1 MGYNVPLTSLGTQT
15 GPTRPST
22 DSANFLATL
31 VKAL

>member
-15 GPTRPST
+15 GPTRPAT

>member
-1 MGYNVPLTSLGTQT
+1 MQLTALGTQT